1 MKNIKKK
8 KKFQVKNIFIIAKRK
23 KTNIKILIIKTI
35 VYIQL
40 VMIMK
45 MRASAVQKLFNKLL
59 LISLIKLAITNFK
72 IK

>member
-8 KKFQVKNIFIIAKRK
+8 KKFQVKNIFIIAERK

-35 VYIQL
+35 VQIQL
-40 VMIMK
+40 VIIMK